1 MTRNSNR
8 KVNFI
13 DLGVVDFQAAWDFQ
27 TELFNQTLA
36 IKTANRTFAD
46 DEQTPTEN
54 FLIFCEHPH
63 VYTLGKSGKESNLL
77 IEPQRL
83 GSIDASY
90 YRINRGG
97 DITYHGPGQLVAYP
111 LFDLEHFFTDIH
123 KYMRFLEEVVIQTV
137 AEFGI
142 VSGRIKGLTGVWVD
156 PDSIEKARKICAF
169 GVRASRWVTMH
180 GLALNVNTNLDY
192 FGHIIPCGIKD
203 KAVTSIQREVGD
215 SVNMETV
222 REILKDK
229 FVSIFEVSLD
239 LQNELNKMWH
249 KTMLS

>member
-156 PDSIEKARKICAF
+156 PDNIEKARKICAF